1 MGGALDHPG
10 GEDEVDKGKLES
22 CRCNEIL
29 ELGHLLPPI
38 AFRRPANRHGAGRG
52 STELAC
58 AGGGRA
64 RLPRGRWRGGGKGGG
79 NGEEEEGEGM
89 GGGGYARAR
98 AHAASRGSM

>member
-1 MGGALDHPG
+1 M
-10 GEDEVDKGKLES
+10 DKGKLES

-38 AFRRPANRHGAGRG
+38 AFRRPAIRHGAGRG

-64 RLPRGRWRGGGKGGG
+64 RLPRGRGRGGGKG
-79 NGEEEEGEGM
+79 EELQ
-89 GGGGYARAR
+89 RK
-98 AHAASRGSM
+98 AAEPEKIKEIQWPEN